1 MKPQK
6 YFILTIGCQMNE
18 SDAERVSSIL
28 EKIGYQKS
36 SEEQADLIIVLACS
50 VRQSAIDRIWGKIKK
65 WNKQKNNKPLITVLS
80 GCVLL
85 KDKIK
90 FRNKFDYILTIDE
103 LTNSPQK
110 LSTLL
115 KNKLT
120 SYGLPVTDYFAIHP
134 THQSKLQAYVP
145 IMTGCGNY
153 CTYCAVPYTRGRE
166 KSRPADEIISEI
178 KELIKNGYKE
188 ITLLGQN
195 VNSYQSE
202 YEKTNKPF
210 INLLK
215 KIDEISGKFWFFFLT
230 NHPKD
235 MSFDLIDTLPKLKKV
250 GHYIHLPIQSGDDE
264 ILKKMNRHYTVS
276 HYLKLIKRIRK
287 VMSDVCISTDI
298 IAGFPGETEKQFNNT
313 VKVMKKVKFDM
324 AYIAQ
329 YSPRPGTAADKLKD
343 NVPKSEKK
351 KRKEILTEILKKTA
365 LENNQKY
372 IGKEIEIL
380 ITTPSRGR
388 RAADGQYYIAK
399 TRTFKNVK
407 IHMPMSSATALAVV
421 PNLVG
426 QFTKVKITKVGPWG
440 LEGYLI

>member
-1 MKPQK
+1 M
-6 YFILTIGCQMNE
+6 TIGCQMNE

-28 EKIGYQKS
+28 EKIGYKKS
-36 SEEQADLIIVLACS
+36 FEEQADLIIVLACS
-50 VRQSAIDRIWGKIKK
+50 VRQSAIDRIWGKMKK
-65 WNKQKNNKPLITVLS
+65 WKKQKEKKPLITVLS
-80 GCVLL
+80 GCVLP

-90 FRNKFDYILTIDE
+90 FKDKFDYILTIDE
-103 LTNSPQK
+103 LTASPGK
-110 LSTLL
+110 LINIL
-115 KNKLT
+115 KSKIT
-120 SYGLPVTDYFAIHP
+120 SYLLPVTDYFAIHP

-145 IMTGCGNY
+145 IMTGCDNY

-166 KSRPADEIISEI
+166 KSRPTDEIIFEVND
-178 KELIKNGYKE
+178 LVKNDYKK

-195 VNSYQSE
+195 VNSYNSQSAISHRAV
-202 YEKTNKPF
+202 KANQSF

-215 KIDEISGKFWFFFLT
+215 KIDEIPGKFWFFFLT

-276 HYLKLIKRIRK
+276 HYLKLTKRIKK
-287 VMSDVCISTDI
+287 VMPDVCISTDV
-298 IAGFPGETEKQFNNT
+298 IAGFPGETEKQFQNT
-313 VKVMKKVKFDM
+313 AKIMKKVKFDM

-343 NVPKSEKK
+343 DIPKSEKN

-365 LENNQKY
+365 LKNNQKY
-372 IGKEIEIL
+372 IDKEIEVL
-380 ITTPSRGR
+380 ITNPTV
-388 RAADGQYYIAK
+388 DGNYYIAK

-407 IHMPMSSATALAVV
+407 VKTNTPDLT
-421 PNLVG
+421 G
-426 QFTKVKITKVGPWG
+426 KFTKVKITEASAWG
-440 LEGYLI
+440 LEGQFIPTPITEKI